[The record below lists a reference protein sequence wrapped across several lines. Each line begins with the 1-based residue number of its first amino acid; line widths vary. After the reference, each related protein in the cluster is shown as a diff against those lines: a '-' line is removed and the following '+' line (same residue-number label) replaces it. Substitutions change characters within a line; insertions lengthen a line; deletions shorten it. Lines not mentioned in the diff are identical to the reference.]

1 MWVFFF
7 FSYKQAGPYSGL
19 IYSCKGS
26 LLSANICPRFTSTRK
41 KTEKLSFVIFLWLK
55 PLFLDTKKESWY
67 YFSCLR
73 IAWKHNRSF
82 LMSQTSVTI
91 ARRAKSELESGE
103 GSWFADENG
112 DKSPCGWEGA
122 QQPVNFHFLVLYLFF
137 PFLVTQKIT
146 SEI

>member
-1 MWVFFF
+1 
-7 FSYKQAGPYSGL
+7 
-19 IYSCKGS
+19 
-26 LLSANICPRFTSTRK
+26 
-41 KTEKLSFVIFLWLK
+41 
-55 PLFLDTKKESWY
+55 
-67 YFSCLR
+67 
-73 IAWKHNRSF
+73 
-82 LMSQTSVTI
+82 MSQTSVTI

-112 DKSPCGWEGA
+112 DKSPCGWKGA